1 MVKRLITVSTYLLN
15 LIREGEH
22 KNQDFKYCI
31 SDSKKIAK
39 SLVAFANSDGGRLLI
54 GVKDNGN
61 IAGVRSDE
69 EFYMIEAAAKI
80 YSNPEIEFTYQQH
93 HIDGKIVLEI
103 QIERSPNKP
112 HFAKDENGKWL
123 AYFRQHDENK
133 LANYVLIEVWRKQK
147 SPKGIFV
154 NYSDT
159 ERLLLDYLTKNKT
172 ISQSHYSKKARITYK
187 NAGKIISDFIVLG
200 ILNPDFS
207 EKKMVFSLADNFDW
221 DNWNQF

>member
-1 MVKRLITVSTYLLN
+1 MSTYLLK

-22 KNQDFKYCI
+22 LTQDFKYCI

-39 SLVAFANSDGGRLLI
+39 SLVAFANTDGGKLLI

-80 YSNPEIEFTYQQH
+80 YSKPEIEFTYQQH
-93 HIDGKIVLEI
+93 HIDGKVVLEI
-103 QIERSPNKP
+103 QIESSPNKP

-133 LANYVLIEVWRKQK
+133 LANVILIDVWRKQK
-147 SPKGIFV
+147 SPKGILV

-159 ERLLLDYLTKNKT
+159 EKLLLDLLSDNKS
-172 ISQSHYSKKARITYK
+172 ISQNYFSRKARITYK

-200 ILNPDFS
+200 ILKPDFS
-207 EKKMVFSLADNFDW
+207 EKKMVFSLADNFNRN
-221 DNWNQF
+221 NWNQS

>member
-1 MVKRLITVSTYLLN
+1 MTMSTYLLK

-22 KNQDFKYCI
+22 INQDFKYCI

-39 SLVAFANSDGGRLLI
+39 SLVAFANTNGGRLLI

-80 YSNPEIEFTYQQH
+80 FSKPEIEFTYQQH
-93 HIDGKIVLEI
+93 HIDGKVVLEI
-103 QIERSPNKP
+103 QIESSSKKP

-133 LANYVLIEVWRKQK
+133 LANHVLIEVWRKQK

-154 NYSDT
+154 NYSDS
-159 ERLLLDYLTKNKT
+159 EKILLDYLKENQS
-172 ISQSHYSKKARITYK
+172 ISQSQYSRKARITYRD
-187 NAGKIISDFIVLG
+187 AEKILSDFVVLG
-200 ILNPDFS
+200 ILKPVFT
-207 EKKMVFSLADNFDW
+207 EKKMVFSLSKGFDLEKW
-221 DNWNQF
+221 KQF